1 MADAAG
7 DDGEAQE
14 GFRLPRNTYAFS
26 FRTGRRS
33 CRASCHL
40 MSPCLVQRGGIKN
53 RYNIT
58 PFPLGV
64 YK

>member
-26 FRTGRRS
+26 FRTGR
-33 CRASCHL
+33 
-40 MSPCLVQRGGIKN
+40 
-53 RYNIT
+53 
-58 PFPLGV
+58 
-64 YK
+64 